1 MSGKAKVKVAKPP
14 ALFHNSIEFTDEQ
27 GNRVQKYLKPNPGS
41 QQIPDFNEIEL
52 MAGLGSPSLGVNC
65 PSGITCDY
73 TPRTDQ
79 ELQWQCTG
87 PDPSAVFADNTL
99 FAQRSGFTYNIKTL
113 WEHNCVIN
121 LYRKTGTNPK
131 TNHIQIPTKQHL
143 EDSGISVQSAH
154 EVYDN
159 EYLFGDSGTV
169 QMVDYQ
175 REDASYGGM
184 QTDRGFIGFNPNMG
198 YYDHSSASIPYVLL
212 SACLLVLICVCCCVA
227 ITVSFIAGNAT
238 MWFAAERKEN
248 AKYEAIGNISS

>member
-1 MSGKAKVKVAKPP
+1 MSSMRTQQYGGRAQPPKLDSTRGVFEYTNAAGKKETKSVA
-14 ALFHNSIEFTDEQ
+14 A
-27 GNRVQKYLKPNPGS
+27 G
-41 QQIPDFNEIEL
+41 DFNVIKV
-52 MAGLGSPSLGVNC
+52 MAGPATCPVSQVVCTIDDINDPLWKCDPKPDETMHAAAGVFSND
-65 PSGITCDY
+65 PYMPWDLTELWKKECD
-73 TPRTDQ
+73 
-79 ELQWQCTG
+79 LQLWRG
-87 PDPSAVFADNTL
+87 K
-99 FAQRSGFTYNIKTL
+99 TYLLN
-113 WEHNCVIN
+113 
-121 LYRKTGTNPK
+121 
-131 TNHIQIPTKQHL
+131 IPTKKAL
-143 EDSGISVQSAH
+143 RFTAH
-154 EVYDN
+154 KVYDN